1 MAGMLSCNRS
11 QSLPARTT
19 RLLILILAVT
29 PAAAIQGSPL
39 EPVQQPAE
47 AQSGQPIIDDVVV
60 VTASRREE
68 QLLNAPAT
76 MTVLSED
83 AIGKAPVQSV
93 TDLLRLVPGVNT
105 VQSSARDVNVT
116 SRTATGTLAD
126 SLLVLL
132 DGRSIYLDFFGFVAW
147 DFLPVDAQ
155 EIKQIEVIRGP
166 ASAVWGANAMTGV
179 INVITKP
186 PREMQGTSLA
196 IRFGQFDRSRPES
209 SFDSGGIFSVSAT
222 HARATSDRFAYKIS
236 AGVLTH
242 EPFLRPTGNVPGTA
256 TPYPP
261 FENRG
266 TTQPKLDARAD
277 YDLEDGRQKIIL
289 AGGIAGTEGIVH
301 TGIGPLDVRRGS
313 TFKYGRMTYTRD
325 KLKLQGFV
333 NALDGESP
341 PLLQRGLDGQPLDFR
356 FENQAYDVEFSN
368 LHLLHGSHLV
378 SYGGNYRHN
387 NFDLSFARRGDNRDE
402 GGAYVQDEIFISD
415 QYRWIVG
422 GRIDRF
428 DVLKKAVLSP
438 RTTFLIKPR
447 PSHTIRLSFNRAFR
461 APSFVNSFLDTSF
474 VTQQDLGPGTRVQFT
489 TAAVGN
495 TQLKEEA
502 LTAYEAGYIGGI
514 ARTTI
519 GAAVYLNRTRNVIQF
534 TQTAFHTSANPP
546 PGWPLAPA
554 VLDQLIA
561 QGHGLPSR
569 FTYLNFNRITDH
581 GVELSVDVRVMN
593 GVAAF
598 ANYTW
603 QADPKPAGF
612 DVSELNLPP
621 RHRFNAG
628 ATITRGRYF
637 GSLSGSFVG
646 AAFWQDVLPGY
657 QGRTYGYTLVD
668 GGFGVHSAD
677 GAMSVA
683 VRGTNLLNKPAQQ
696 HVFGDV
702 IKRAMTGE
710 VRFAF

>member
-1 MAGMLSCNRS
+1 M
-11 QSLPARTT
+11 

-29 PAAAIQGSPL
+29 PAAAVQGSPL
-39 EPVQQPAE
+39 EPAQPPTP
-47 AQSGQPIIDDVVV
+47 AQVGETTVDDVVV

-68 QLLNAPAT
+68 LLLNAPAT
-76 MTVLSED
+76 MTVLGED

-93 TDLLRLVPGVNT
+93 TDLLRLVPGLNT

-116 SRTATGTLAD
+116 SRAATSTLAD

-147 DFLPVDAQ
+147 DFLPLDVQ

-179 INVITKP
+179 INVITKS
-186 PREMQGTSLA
+186 PREMPGTSLA
-196 IRFGQFDRSRPES
+196 IRFGQFDRSPAEG
-209 SFDSGGIFSVSAT
+209 SFDGGGIFSVSAT

-236 AGVLTH
+236 AGLLTQ
-242 EPFLRPTGNVPGTA
+242 EPFLRPAGNVPGTA
-256 TPYPP
+256 TPYPV

-266 TTQPKLDARAD
+266 TTQPRLDARAD

-289 AGGIAGTEGIVH
+289 AGGIAGTEGFVH

-325 KLKLQGFV
+325 KLKVQAFV

-341 PLLQRGLDGQPLDFR
+341 PLFQRGLDGQPLDFR
-356 FENQAYDVEFSN
+356 FENQAYDVELSN
-368 LHLLHGSHLV
+368 LHLFRGVLRGAHLV

-387 NFDLSFARRGDNRDE
+387 NFDLSFARRGDSRDE

-415 QYRWIVG
+415 RYRWIVG
-422 GRIDRF
+422 GRIDWF
-428 DVLKKAVLSP
+428 DVLKKAVFSP

-447 PSHTIRLSFNRAFR
+447 PSQTVRLSFNRAFR
-461 APSFVNSFLDTSF
+461 APSFVNSFLDIRF
-474 VTQQDLGPGTRVQFT
+474 LTQQDLGSGTRVQFPSV
-489 TAAVGN
+489 AVGD
-495 TQLKEEA
+495 TGLKEVA

-514 ARTTI
+514 GRTTI
-519 GAAVYLNRTRNVIQF
+519 AAAAYLNRAKNQIQF
-534 TQTAFHTSANPP
+534 TQTGYHTSADPP
-546 PGWPLAPA
+546 PGWPLPPA

-561 QGHGLPSR
+561 QGRGLPSR
-569 FTYLNFNRITDH
+569 FTYLNFNRIADH
-581 GVELSVDVRVMN
+581 GVELSADVRVMN
-593 GVAAF
+593 GVTAF

-603 QADPKPAGF
+603 QADPKPTGF

-621 RHRFNAG
+621 THRFNAG
-628 ATITRGRYF
+628 GMFTRGRYF
-637 GSLSGSFVG
+637 ASLSASFVDS
-646 AAFWQDVLPGY
+646 AFWQDVLPGF
-657 QGRTYGYTLVD
+657 QGPTHGYTLVD
-668 GGFGVHSAD
+668 GGLGVHSPD
-677 GAMSVA
+677 GTMTVA
-683 VRGTNLLNKPAQQ
+683 VRGTNLLNKPVQQ

-702 IKRAMTGE
+702 IRRTLTGE